1 MQELRKPS
9 VIRPVLVTVALVC
22 CLIALLLMVVTG
34 KYSKAILFFQVL
46 TLAFLIV
53 GAILA
58 WRRYGQKLVNFE
70 VQKHLDEKGKVE

>member
-1 MQELRKPS
+1 MEATRKPS

-34 KYSKAILFFQVL
+34 KYSNAILFFQVL
-46 TLAFLIV
+46 TLAFLIA

-58 WRRYGQKLVNFE
+58 WRRYGQKLVDFE
-70 VQKHLDEKGKVE
+70 VQNRLSKEARE

>member
-1 MQELRKPS
+1 MEATRKPS

-34 KYSKAILFFQVL
+34 KYSNAILFFQVL
-46 TLAFLIV
+46 TLAFLIA

-58 WRRYGQKLVNFE
+58 WRRYGQKLVDFE
-70 VQKHLDEKGKVE
+70 VQSRLNKEARE

>member
-1 MQELRKPS
+1 MEATRKPS

-34 KYSKAILFFQVL
+34 KYSNAILFFQVL

-58 WRRYGQKLVNFE
+58 WRRYGQKLVDFE
-70 VQKHLDEKGKVE
+70 VQNRLKKDARE

>member
-1 MQELRKPS
+1 MEAIRKPS

-46 TLAFLIV
+46 TLTFLIV

-58 WRRYGQKLVNFE
+58 WRRYGQKLVDFE
-70 VQKHLDEKGKVE
+70 VQSRLNKEDRE